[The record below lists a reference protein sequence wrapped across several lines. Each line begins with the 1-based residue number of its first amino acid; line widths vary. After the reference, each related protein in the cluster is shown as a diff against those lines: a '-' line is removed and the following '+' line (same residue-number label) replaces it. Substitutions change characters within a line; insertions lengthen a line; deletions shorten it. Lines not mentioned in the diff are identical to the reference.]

1 MQKPKRSSRRTHFQ
15 PSIQAWFFV
24 FFFFGRC
31 YSELTDQGLQN
42 YHSIKAKSNK
52 ANTIQQ
58 HKQNL
63 RVVFARNNLHK
74 KENTPVTVIL
84 QCNMENSSRHVGTM
98 YIVY

>member
-1 MQKPKRSSRRTHFQ
+1 MQKPIKEQQKNTLPTKH
-15 PSIQAWFFV
+15 PSMW

-42 YHSIKAKSNK
+42 HHNIKAKTNK

-63 RVVFARNNLHK
+63 CVVLARNNSHK

-84 QCNMENSSRHVGTM
+84 QCNMENSRHIGTM